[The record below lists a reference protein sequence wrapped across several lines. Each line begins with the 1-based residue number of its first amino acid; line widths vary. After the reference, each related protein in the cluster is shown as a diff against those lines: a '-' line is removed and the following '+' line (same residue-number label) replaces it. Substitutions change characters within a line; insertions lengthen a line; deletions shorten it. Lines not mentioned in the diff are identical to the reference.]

1 VAGVILKGN
10 KESVMKEELVGLWRL
25 VSFEAAGPGGI
36 IVHPFGTDA
45 VGYITYEANGFVS
58 MHLSAKDRP
67 LSSAANMLQASPKE
81 KESMAESCL
90 SYCGSYEIIDDKV
103 HHHVE
108 VCTFPNYVGKI
119 LTRDYRVK
127 DNMLQLSSRPET
139 SGGAEGIKAVW
150 ERVGHLRE

>member
-1 VAGVILKGN
+1 MKGN

-25 VSFEAAGPGGI
+25 VSFEAAGPGGV

-81 KESMAESCL
+81 KESMAKSCL
-90 SYCGSYEIIDDKV
+90 SYCGSYEIMDDKV

-127 DNMLQLSSRPET
+127 DNVLQLSSRPET

-150 ERVGHLRE
+150 ERVDHLRE